1 MLASGHASMGHLGPQ
16 PPPRP
21 LAEIEADIR
30 ALETESMEMLPE
42 VTGNRGAKHFR
53 IALHLGDKRE
63 ATE

>member
-1 MLASGHASMGHLGPQ
+1 
-16 PPPRP
+16 
-21 LAEIEADIR
+21 
-30 ALETESMEMLPE
+30 MLPE